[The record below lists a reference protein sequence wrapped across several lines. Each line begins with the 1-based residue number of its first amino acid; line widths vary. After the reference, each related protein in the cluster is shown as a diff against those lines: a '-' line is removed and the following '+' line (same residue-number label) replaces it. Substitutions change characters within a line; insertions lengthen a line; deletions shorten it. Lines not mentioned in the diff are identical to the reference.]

1 MRILDKALK
10 HERYLV
16 ALTGL
21 RTKEFQRLVQE
32 VQEPWKQGR
41 AKRLLTRKR
50 TNRPGQGRKFL
61 LSTCE
66 EELFVFLVWAR
77 TYGTLLFLEI
87 LLGPDESTI
96 SRTVNMMAPL
106 LADRLPIP
114 PPTGRRRIRNMDE
127 LKAAFPDIHE
137 AITELIV
144 DGTEQRIQRPKDK
157 RKNKK
162 YRSGKKKAH
171 TVKTQ
176 VIVDAKTK
184 RVLHVSK
191 TVEGKRHDFR
201 LFKETV
207 SPMATSGAVK
217 LLADSGYQG
226 IQEQRPH
233 LMAQTSRRRFRGS
246 PPFTR
251 KEKKQN
257 RAFASVRVRVEHA
270 LGRLKKFH
278 ALADIYRHNLKGY
291 NTVFRSIVAIDD
303 LRLTMRAQAA

>member
-1 MRILDKALK
+1 MRILDQALK

-21 RTKEFQRLVQE
+21 RINEFQRLVQE
-32 VQEPWKQGR
+32 VQEPWKQR
-41 AKRLLTRKR
+41 RMERLLTRKR
-50 TNRPGQGRKFL
+50 ANRPGQGRKFL
-61 LSTCE
+61 LASCE

-96 SRTVNMMAPL
+96 CRTVKMMAPL
-106 LADRLPIP
+106 LADRLPVP
-114 PPTGRRRIRNMDE
+114 PLKGRRRIRNLDE
-127 LKAAFPDIHE
+127 LKEAFPDIHE

-207 SPMATSGAVK
+207 SPLATSGSVK

-226 IQEQRPH
+226 IHEQRPN
-233 LMAQTSRRRFRGS
+233 LMAEISSRRFRGS

-251 KEKKQN
+251 KEN
-257 RAFASVRVRVEHA
+257 RANRVFASVRVRVEHA
-270 LGRLKKFH
+270 LGRLKKFG
-278 ALADIYRHNLKGY
+278 ALSGVYRHSLQGY